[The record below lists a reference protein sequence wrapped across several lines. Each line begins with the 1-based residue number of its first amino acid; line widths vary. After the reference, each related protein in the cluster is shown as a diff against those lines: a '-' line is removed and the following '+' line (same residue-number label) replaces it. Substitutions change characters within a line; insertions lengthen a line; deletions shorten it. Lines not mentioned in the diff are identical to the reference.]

1 MFSFRMYATL
11 SKQVQFLTP
20 KEKADP
26 ISVLRELFKEHDLS
40 DIKHALLS
48 TVKVCLIC
56 DFPPFDDGNNR
67 ADLIEIMGAI
77 LNSLEA
83 AKLILDRSK
92 EKTLSEQ
99 KKKKR

>member
-20 KEKADP
+20 KEKEDP
-26 ISVLRELFKEHDLS
+26 ISVLRILFKEHDLS
-40 DIKHALLS
+40 DIKYALFS
-48 TVKVCLIC
+48 AVKVCLIC

-67 ADLIEIMGAI
+67 GDLVRITEAI
-77 LNSLEA
+77 LPGLEA

-92 EKTLSEQ
+92 EKPLVEADQLPT
-99 KKKKR
+99 